1 MLGGPG
7 GKVAPMTKV
16 HDFHTS
22 TGPDGAGQLKYH
34 NQSECGYG
42 KEIIRNG
49 HKVAGRQPGDSLCD
63 RCKELA

>member
-1 MLGGPG
+1 
-7 GKVAPMTKV
+7 MTKV
-16 HDFHTS
+16 NDFHTS

-34 NQSECGYG
+34 DQSECGYG

-63 RCKELA
+63 RCRELT